1 MIGER
6 HGTPFVLTYMADPKR
21 LARGPAEMLEQ
32 SDMAHYLLSL
42 GLVKP
47 RDVVEGDLSVVD
59 MSRRNCVFLAR
70 RRAGCTYVVKQARPR
85 TAQTLAHEAAVLRV
99 LAETPELAGQVPT
112 VVHHERDAARLVLS
126 TPGGA
131 RDWTDHHS
139 SGRFPR
145 MPARILGRV
154 LATLHRLPAE
164 GMEELPPG
172 VDRMWGLSLP
182 EPPLELLLRLSAGAQ
197 DLVAR
202 VQASRSM
209 CDRLAELRESDSGR
223 GLVHGDLRWDNC
235 LAIAAAT
242 SERRTRVLLVDWEL
256 AGAGAAGFDV
266 GTVLAEYLCAWVG
279 SVPIVDPS
287 DPGRLVAR
295 ARHPLRRMRPALH
308 DFWSAYRRCNH
319 EPPTLRRVMQ
329 LAAVRIIQTAVE
341 RAQGLAVPSAHVVTL
356 LQLADNLLQHPDDA
370 ALGLVGLRA

>member
-21 LARGPAEMLEQ
+21 LARGAGEMLEQ
-32 SDMAHYLLSL
+32 SDMTHYLLSL
-42 GLVKP
+42 GLVKA
-47 RDVVEGDLSVVD
+47 RDIVEGDLSVIDV
-59 MSRRNCVFLAR
+59 SRRNCVFLAR
-70 RRAGCTYVVKQARPR
+70 RRAGRTYIVKQARPQ

-99 LAETPELAGQVPT
+99 LAQKPELAGQVPT
-112 VVHHERDAARLVLS
+112 VVHHERDADRLVLS

-145 MPARILGRV
+145 VPARLLGRM

-164 GMEELPPG
+164 GMEGLPRG

-202 VQASRSM
+202 VQASRTM
-209 CDRLAELRESDSGR
+209 CDRLGELRESDSGR
-223 GLVHGDLRWDNC
+223 RLVHGDLRWENC
-235 LAIAAAT
+235 LTIAAAT

-279 SVPIVDPS
+279 SVPIVDPA

-295 ARHPLRRMRPALH
+295 ARYPLRRMRPALN
-308 DFWSAYRRCNH
+308 DFWAAYQRFNP
-319 EPPTLRRVMQ
+319 ESPTLRRVVQ

-341 RAQGLAVPSAHVVTL
+341 RAQGLVIPSAHVVTL
-356 LQLADNLLQHPDDA
+356 LQLADNLLQNPEDA